1 MFELINWVCSIY
13 RLYSSCDLVSD
24 TATQNSQLNS
34 KEEGNQTYYL
44 LYSFDLSVLMHP
56 QNYVKQVISMKRLP
70 LHKTL
75 ESLAWLE
82 GTWRIE
88 SYGHGKFPTM
98 DDFRYCEELNFTSIG
113 QPMFNYTAQ
122 SWHPEEKK
130 PLHRETG
137 FLKLMPGTNKV
148 SLILA
153 HNFGLSTI
161 EQGEVID
168 KTICLDSVSIQRME
182 GMKPPAVTQVTQAL
196 LSLLLLSM

>member
-1 MFELINWVCSIY
+1 
-13 RLYSSCDLVSD
+13 
-24 TATQNSQLNS
+24 
-34 KEEGNQTYYL
+34 
-44 LYSFDLSVLMHP
+44 
-56 QNYVKQVISMKRLP
+56 MKRLP

-182 GMKPPAVTQVTQAL
+182 GMKPPAVTQMHREFKLNGNCLEHVFYMATSNTPDLTEHLRAKYVKVCGDA
-196 LSLLLLSM
+196 